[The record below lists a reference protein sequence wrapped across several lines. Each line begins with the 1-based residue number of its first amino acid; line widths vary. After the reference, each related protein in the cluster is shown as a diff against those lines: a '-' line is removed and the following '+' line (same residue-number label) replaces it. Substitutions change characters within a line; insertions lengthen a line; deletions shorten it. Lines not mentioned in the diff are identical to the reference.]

1 MENKVTHEYTK
12 ELKINEV
19 PLVAELKSYENPVRK
34 SQSVE
39 CYTNL
44 DIKCGNLLWG
54 QMAFSNPTKTQEEA
68 DAIFEKLIT
77 NPELFKL

>member
-39 CYTNL
+39 CHTNL

-54 QMAFSNPTKTQEEA
+54 QMAFANPTSTQEEA
-68 DAIFEKLIT
+68 DTIFEKLIT